1 MQKMPFVSFE
11 KLQEITAKYPTPFHL
26 YDETGIRR
34 TARGL
39 ADAFS
44 WNDGFRE
51 YFAIKAWPNPY
62 ILQILKEEGYVCSVT
77 PVLAVVFED
86 KPGALVNV
94 LNLLGDNGINLEYS
108 YAFLAK
114 RANSACM
121 IFRVAD
127 NEAAIKVLTANGL
140 KPICQD
146 DLESMFK

>member
-1 MQKMPFVSFE
+1 MAAFAKI
-11 KLQEITAKYPTPFHL
+11 LQSSGIDLRAL
-26 YDETGIRR
+26 SLAETEDFGIVRVIVD
-34 TARGL
+34 
-39 ADAFS
+39 DA
-44 WNDGFRE
+44 
-51 YFAIKAWPNPY
+51 YKTV
-62 ILQILKEEGYVCSVT
+62 QILKEEGYVCSVT

>member
-1 MQKMPFVSFE
+1 MTVKQISAFLENKPGALAVFA
-11 KLQEITAKYPTPFHL
+11 KILQSSGIDLRAL
-26 YDETGIRR
+26 SLAETEDFGIVRVIVD
-34 TARGL
+34 
-39 ADAFS
+39 DA
-44 WNDGFRE
+44 
-51 YFAIKAWPNPY
+51 YKTV
-62 ILQILKEEGYVCSVT
+62 QILKEEGYVCSVT

>member
-1 MQKMPFVSFE
+1 MTVKQISAFLENKPGALAAFA
-11 KLQEITAKYPTPFHL
+11 KILQSSGIDLRAL
-26 YDETGIRR
+26 SLAETEDFGIVRVIVD
-34 TARGL
+34 
-39 ADAFS
+39 DA
-44 WNDGFRE
+44 
-51 YFAIKAWPNPY
+51 YKTV
-62 ILQILKEEGYVCSVT
+62 QILKEEGYVCSVT

-127 NEAAIKVLTANGL
+127 NDAAIKVLTANGL

-146 DLESMFK
+146 DLESMFE

>member
-1 MQKMPFVSFE
+1 MTVKQISAFLENKPGALAAFA
-11 KLQEITAKYPTPFHL
+11 KILQSSGIDLRAL
-26 YDETGIRR
+26 SLAETEDFGIVRVIVD
-34 TARGL
+34 
-39 ADAFS
+39 DA
-44 WNDGFRE
+44 
-51 YFAIKAWPNPY
+51 YKTV
-62 ILQILKEEGYVCSVT
+62 QILKEEGYVCSVT

-127 NEAAIKVLTANGL
+127 NDAAIKVLTANGL

>member
-1 MQKMPFVSFE
+1 MTVKQISAFLENKPGALAAFA
-11 KLQEITAKYPTPFHL
+11 KILQSSGIDLRAL
-26 YDETGIRR
+26 SLAETEDFGIVRVIVD
-34 TARGL
+34 
-39 ADAFS
+39 DA
-44 WNDGFRE
+44 
-51 YFAIKAWPNPY
+51 YKTV
-62 ILQILKEEGYVCSVT
+62 QILKEEGYVCSVT

-127 NEAAIKVLTANGL
+127 NDAAIKVLTANGL

-146 DLESMFK
+146 DLESMCK

>member
-1 MQKMPFVSFE
+1 MTVKQISAFLENKPGALAAFA
-11 KLQEITAKYPTPFHL
+11 KILQSSGIDLRALFL
-26 YDETGIRR
+26 AETEDFGIVRVIVD
-34 TARGL
+34 
-39 ADAFS
+39 DA
-44 WNDGFRE
+44 
-51 YFAIKAWPNPY
+51 YKTV
-62 ILQILKEEGYVCSVT
+62 QILKEEGYVCSVT

>member
-1 MQKMPFVSFE
+1 MTVKQISAFLENKPGALAAFA
-11 KLQEITAKYPTPFHL
+11 KILQSSGIDLRAL
-26 YDETGIRR
+26 SLAET
-34 TARGL
+34 
-39 ADAFS
+39 DA
-44 WNDGFRE
+44 
-51 YFAIKAWPNPY
+51 YKTV
-62 ILQILKEEGYVCSVT
+62 QILKEEGYVCSVT

>member
-1 MQKMPFVSFE
+1 MTVKQISAFLENKPGALAAFA
-11 KLQEITAKYPTPFHL
+11 KILQSSGIDLRAL
-26 YDETGIRR
+26 SRAETEDFGIVRVIVD
-34 TARGL
+34 
-39 ADAFS
+39 DA
-44 WNDGFRE
+44 
-51 YFAIKAWPNPY
+51 YKTV
-62 ILQILKEEGYVCSVT
+62 QILKEEGYVCSVT

>member
-1 MQKMPFVSFE
+1 MTVKQISAFLENKPGALAAFA
-11 KLQEITAKYPTPFHL
+11 KILQSSGIDLRAL
-26 YDETGIRR
+26 SLAETEDFGIVRVIVD
-34 TARGL
+34 
-39 ADAFS
+39 DA
-44 WNDGFRE
+44 
-51 YFAIKAWPNPY
+51 YKTV
-62 ILQILKEEGYVCSVT
+62 QILKEEGYVCSVT

-127 NEAAIKVLTANGL
+127 NEAAIKVLTTNGL
-140 KPICQD
+140 KPICHD

>member
-1 MQKMPFVSFE
+1 MTVKQISAFLENKPGALAAFA
-11 KLQEITAKYPTPFHL
+11 KILQSSGIDLRAL
-26 YDETGIRR
+26 SLAETEDFGIVRVIVD
-34 TARGL
+34 
-39 ADAFS
+39 DA
-44 WNDGFRE
+44 
-51 YFAIKAWPNPY
+51 YKTV
-62 ILQILKEEGYVCSVT
+62 QILKEEGYVCSVT

-127 NEAAIKVLTANGL
+127 TKGAEARLTKKGLRVLTQEDISN
-140 KPICQD
+140 I
-146 DLESMFK
+146 

>member
-1 MQKMPFVSFE
+1 MTVKQISAFLENKPGALAAFA
-11 KLQEITAKYPTPFHL
+11 KILQSSGIDLRAL
-26 YDETGIRR
+26 SLAETEDSGIVRVIVD
-34 TARGL
+34 
-39 ADAFS
+39 DA
-44 WNDGFRE
+44 
-51 YFAIKAWPNPY
+51 YKTV
-62 ILQILKEEGYVCSVT
+62 QILKEEGYVCSVT

-121 IFRVAD
+121 IFCVAD

>member
-1 MQKMPFVSFE
+1 MTVKQISAFLENKPGALAAFA
-11 KLQEITAKYPTPFHL
+11 KILQSSGIDLRAL
-26 YDETGIRR
+26 SLAETEDFGIVRVIVD
-34 TARGL
+34 
-39 ADAFS
+39 DA
-44 WNDGFRE
+44 
-51 YFAIKAWPNPY
+51 YKTV
-62 ILQILKEEGYVCSVT
+62 QILKEEGYVCSVT

-127 NEAAIKVLTANGL
+127 NDAAIKVLTANGL
-140 KPICQD
+140 NPICQD